1 MELGEG
7 AKKTVMAE
15 FVRRYLNPLD
25 QGARRLDPTSW

>member
-15 FVRRYLNPLD
+15 FVRRYLSPLD
-25 QGARRLDPTSW
+25 HGSRQLDPTPW